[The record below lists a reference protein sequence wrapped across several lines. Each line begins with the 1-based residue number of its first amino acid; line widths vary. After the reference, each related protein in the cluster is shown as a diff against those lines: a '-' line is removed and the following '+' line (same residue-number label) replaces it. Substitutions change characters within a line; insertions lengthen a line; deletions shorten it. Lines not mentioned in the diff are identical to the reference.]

1 MAVQK
6 WRKFSGFVIYSYSK
20 DVTCRATIKKTSTL
34 NKTFGNN
41 SINFPSILHEREMNF
56 LSTKQPNYLYLLV
69 E

>member
-34 NKTFGNN
+34 NKTF
-41 SINFPSILHEREMNF
+41 EREMNF